1 MRPQDI
7 GAAVAARLASG
18 APLALCYGTRPQVV
32 KASRLIEALESRWP
46 LLTVDT
52 GQHYD
57 YELDALLYEQL
68 GVRPPRVCLEVGSGA
83 HAAQTGAIMVRA
95 AEVLAE
101 HRPAAVVVIGD
112 TNSTLGCA
120 LAAVKLRVPVVHVE
134 AGLRAADALMPE
146 EINRRAVDAVS
157 SVLCTPSA
165 AATRRLAAE
174 RPDAV
179 VVETGDVSRDVL
191 LRSASRVAPNARP
204 AGWPLARAEAFVFS
218 TLHRA
223 ELVDYPERLARALA
237 ALGALDLP
245 VVLAA
250 HPRTREVLR
259 RVGFVDAGAG
269 RLHVVPPLGYLDAI
283 ACVRDAAV
291 VATDSGGVQ
300 REAYWLGTP
309 CVTLRAETEWYE
321 TVQLG
326 ANVLVPPEHVA
337 TALPDAVRGQLQQ
350 RHAGPRWDRDAYGT
364 GDAAARV
371 CRALERLG
379 EPVG

>member
-1 MRPQDI
+1 MRSHEL
-7 GAAVAARLASG
+7 GAALAARLASG

-32 KASRLIEALESRWP
+32 KASRLVEALGERWE

-68 GVRPPRVCLEVGSGA
+68 GVRPPRFCLEVGSDG

-95 AEVLAE
+95 AEVFAR

-134 AGLRAADALMPE
+134 AGLRASDVLMPE

-157 SVLCTPSA
+157 SVLYTPSA
-165 AATRRLAAE
+165 AATERLSVE
-174 RPDAV
+174 RADAI

-191 LRSASRVAPNARP
+191 LRSIARVAPLARP
-204 AGWPLARAEAFVFS
+204 AGWPLGRDEPFIFS

-223 ELVDYPERLARALA
+223 ELVDDPERLRRALA
-237 ALGALDLP
+237 ALGAIELP

-250 HPRTREVLR
+250 HPRTREALR
-259 RVGFVDAGAG
+259 RMGQSASTWGNVH
-269 RLHVVPPLGYLDAI
+269 LLPPVGYLDALGCI
-283 ACVRDAAV
+283 RDAAV
-291 VATDSGGVQ
+291 VVTDSGGVQ
-300 REAYWLGTP
+300 RESYWLGTP
-309 CVTLRAETEWYE
+309 CVTLRTETEWHE

-326 ANVLVPPEHVA
+326 ANVLVAPGLVA
-337 TALPDAVRGQLQQ
+337 EVLPGAVREQL
-350 RHAGPRWDRDAYGT
+350 RRRLAPPSWDRDAYGT
-364 GDAAARV
+364 GDAAWKVR
-371 CRALERLG
+371 RALEQLA
-379 EPVG
+379 